1 MLSDFGNKSF
11 KSLQHLIGLITL
23 FIMRNFF
30 SSDFSDVIL
39 VLSVQF
45 SCSAISDSLRPP
57 WTAARQVSLF
67 ITNSWSLL
75 KLMSFEV
82 VTPSNHLICCPLL
95 LLSSIFPSVRVF
107 SNESALHIRWPEY
120 WSFTF
125 NINPSNE
132 FSGLVSFRT
141 DWFDL
146 LTVQGTSKSLLQYH
160 SSKASVLWCLAFF
173 MVQLSRPYMTAGE
186 TIALT
191 RRTFVSKVMSLLFKM
206 LSRLVIAFPPRGK
219 CLLISWL

>member
-30 SSDFSDVIL
+30 SSDFFDVIL

-45 SCSAISDSLRPP
+45 SCSAISDSLQPP
-57 WTAARQVSLF
+57 WTAERQVSLS

-75 KLMSFEV
+75 KLMSFEA
-82 VTPSNHLICCPLL
+82 VTPFNHLICCSLL

-125 NINPSNE
+125 SINPSNE

-141 DWFDL
+141 DWFD

-173 MVQLSRPYMTAGE
+173 MVQLSHPYMTTGK

-191 RRTFVSKVMSLLFKM
+191 RWTFVSKVMSLLFNM